1 MSNYCG
7 RSLRMGEVPLPVLA
21 VRRSALT
28 ANIAMLAAY
37 CRENQLLLAPH
48 AKTHLT
54 HEIARLQLAA
64 GAWGL
69 TVASPEQAAVYAAAD
84 AAHILIAN
92 EVVGPASLRVL
103 RQLHEAEPARRVYCL
118 VDSIR
123 GVELLDHALR
133 GAPTLGVLLEFGYL
147 GRRAGVRDL
156 ADAVLLAEAVK
167 AAANLELA
175 GICMYEGAVAGDR
188 SPASLSRVDAA
199 LDALARAARELEDSS
214 LFTESQRAIVTAGGS
229 VFFDRVAGQLSG
241 LPRSRYDV
249 VLRSGA
255 YATHDDGHYAELSP
269 LPFTPALE
277 VWADVLSVPQADLA
291 ILGAGKRDVPYDM
304 DLPTPKAW
312 VRAGI
317 RYPAPMGWHVLD
329 THDHHAFLRIT
340 GPAPEPGETVIL
352 GLSHPCTSFDKWR
365 SVLAVGDDDV
375 VEARWVTH
383 FSLFASTTG
392 GYCLMLNFPLP
403 HSTARSAWCGSG
415 AAAAA

>member
-1 MSNYCG
+1 MPMSDYCG

-21 VRRSALT
+21 VRRSALK

-37 CRENQLLLAPH
+37 CRENRLLLAPH

-69 TVASPEQAAVYAAAD
+69 TVASPEQAAVYATAGAT
-84 AAHILIAN
+84 HILIAN
-92 EVVGPASLRVL
+92 EVVGPASLRML
-103 RQLHEAEPARRVYCL
+103 RQLHEAEPDRRVYCL

-123 GVELLDHALR
+123 GVELLSHALR
-133 GAPTLGVLLEFGYL
+133 GAPALGVLLEFGYL
-147 GRRAGVRDL
+147 GSRAGVRDL
-156 ADAVLLAEAVK
+156 AGALLLAGAVK

-175 GICMYEGAVAGDR
+175 GICMYEGAAASDR
-188 SPASLSRVDAA
+188 NPASLSRVDAA
-199 LDALARAARELEDSS
+199 LDALAQAARELEDSG
-214 LFTESQRAIVTAGGS
+214 LFTGSQRAIVTAGGS
-229 VFFDRVAGQLSG
+229 VFFDRVASRLSG

-255 YATHDDGHYAELSP
+255 YVTHDEGHYAALSP
-269 LPFTPALE
+269 LPLTPALE

-304 DLPTPKAW
+304 GLPKPKAW
-312 VRAGI
+312 VRAGM
-317 RYPAPMGWHVLD
+317 RHPVPTGWHVLD
-329 THDHHAFLRIT
+329 THDQHAFLRIT
-340 GPAPEPGETVIL
+340 GPAPEPGEMVVL

-375 VEARWVTH
+375 VEARWATH
-383 FSLFASTTG
+383 FS
-392 GYCLMLNFPLP
+392 
-403 HSTARSAWCGSG
+403 
-415 AAAAA
+415 